1 MKDNNSYIKIEGL
14 SYSYPE
20 EKGNVLDDINVEIGS
35 GEVVF
40 LCGDSGSG
48 KTTLG
53 KCITGSVPGFYGGA
67 IKGSVTV
74 NGIEISRMHHSDRAS
89 EITMVFQDPE
99 RQLLMSKVHREIA
112 FGLENVGVETSHIKR
127 RVWESM
133 QFCNILDL
141 WDREIR
147 TLSGGQKQKVAV
159 AAAIA
164 YMPKCIIFD
173 EPTSQLDP
181 LAAEEIIALIGKIN
195 RELGTTAVI
204 IEQRVERCFEISDK
218 ILLLDQGRVCFY
230 GSRGDFYSMG
240 ERDWSRFLPVHLRIA
255 KHAGAAVMP
264 ESIKETRSLIAA
276 KAEGAAAQ
284 PFDEDSAYSDHGLI
298 GSREELLT
306 IKGLSVGYGSGEVLR
321 KLNFSVCSGDFLGIF
336 GPNGAGKST
345 LLKAV
350 TGLLKYKGG
359 IRVEGTEVS
368 RYRNREIGK
377 VFGYVSQNPN
387 DYISK
392 DTVYDELKF
401 TLDNYG
407 IADHS
412 AIEEVLK
419 ELDLEGV
426 RDKNPRDLS
435 GGERQR
441 VAIGSVLVNKP
452 RILLL
457 DEPTRGLD
465 SQLKLKLGKLLAK
478 LNREGMTIILVTHD
492 IEFASEFCE
501 RYLLLF
507 SGEIISSGTRQEV
520 MKDGIFYTTAANKI
534 FRDIATGIFTLD
546 QAKRWLNSDG
556 R

>member
-20 EKGNVLDDINVEIGS
+20 KKGNVLDDINIRISS

-40 LCGDSGSG
+40 ICGDSGSG

-53 KCITGSVPGFYGGA
+53 KCITGAVPGFYGGTME
-67 IKGSVTV
+67 GSVSV
-74 NGIEISRMHHSDRAS
+74 NGREISSMEHSERAS

-112 FGLENVGVETSHIKR
+112 FGLENVGVETSQIKR

-141 WDREIR
+141 WDREIS

-159 AAAIA
+159 AAAIS

-181 LAAEEIIALIGKIN
+181 LAAEEIITLIGKIN
-195 RELGTTAVI
+195 RELGTTALI
-204 IEQRVERCFEISDK
+204 IEQRVERCFDISDK
-218 ILLLDQGRVCFY
+218 ILLLDKGKVCFY
-230 GSRGDFYSMG
+230 GSREEFYSLEG
-240 ERDWSRFLPVHLRIA
+240 QDWSRYLPIHLRLA
-255 KHAGAAVMP
+255 KHAGAVEMP
-264 ESIKETRSLIAA
+264 TSVKGTRRLIAA
-276 KAEGAAAQ
+276 RAEGAAGQ
-284 PFDEDSAYSDHGLI
+284 PHDEEIMSKDDH
-298 GSREELLT
+298 REKKEELLR
-306 IKGLSVGYGSGEVLR
+306 IKGLNVGFGSGDVIR
-321 KLNFSVCSGDFLGIF
+321 KLDCSVCRGDFVGIF

-350 TGLLKYKGG
+350 TGLLKYRGS
-359 IRVEGTEVS
+359 IRVEGSEVS
-368 RYRNREIGK
+368 RYRNRETGR

-392 DTVYDELKF
+392 DTVYDELRF

-407 IADHS
+407 ITDHS
-412 AIEEVLK
+412 SIEEVLK
-419 ELDLEGV
+419 ELDLEAV

-441 VAIGSVLVNKP
+441 VAIASVLVNKP
-452 RILLL
+452 QILLL

-465 SQLKLKLGKLLAK
+465 SQLKLKLGKLLSK
-478 LNREGMTIILVTHD
+478 LNREGTTIILVTHD
-492 IEFASEFCE
+492 IEFAAEFCS
-501 RYLLLF
+501 RYFLLF
-507 SGEIISSGTRQEV
+507 SGEIVSAGTREEV
-520 MKDGIFYTTAANKI
+520 MSDGIFYTTAANKI
-534 FRDIATGIFTLD
+534 FRDIAADIFTVD
-546 QAKRWLNSDG
+546 QAKGWLSANG

>member
-1 MKDNNSYIKIEGL
+1 MKDNNSYIRIEGL

-20 EKGNVLDDINVEIGS
+20 EKVNVLDDINVRIGS

-40 LCGDSGSG
+40 VCGDSGSG

-53 KCITGSVPGFYGGA
+53 KCITGAVPGFYGGTM
-67 IKGSVTV
+67 KGSVTV
-74 NGIEISRMHHSDRAS
+74 NGIEISRMKHSERAS

-112 FGLENVGVETSHIKR
+112 FGLENIGVETSHIKR

-218 ILLLDQGRVCFY
+218 ILLLDKGRVCFY
-230 GSRGDFYSMG
+230 GSREEFYSMEG
-240 ERDWSRFLPVHLRIA
+240 RDWSRYLPVHLRIA
-255 KHAGAAVMP
+255 KHAGAVEMP
-264 ESIKETRSLIAA
+264 ASIKETRRLISAIS
-276 KAEGAAAQ
+276 EGAAAQ
-284 PFDEDSAYSDHGLI
+284 PYNEDSKRLDYDLRGNK
-298 GSREELLT
+298 EEQLR
-306 IKGLSVGYGSGEVLR
+306 IKGLSVGYGSGEVIR
-321 KLNFSVCSGDFLGIF
+321 KLDCSVCRGDFVGIF

-350 TGLLKYKGG
+350 TGLLKYRGS
-359 IRVEGTEVS
+359 ITVEGSEVS

-392 DTVYDELKF
+392 DTVYDELRF

-407 IADHS
+407 ITDYS
-412 AIEEVLK
+412 SIEEVLK

-441 VAIGSVLVNKP
+441 VAIASVLVNKP
-452 RILLL
+452 SILLL

-465 SQLKLKLGKLLAK
+465 SQLKLQLGKLLAK
-478 LNREGMTIILVTHD
+478 LNSEGMTIILVTHD

-507 SGEIISSGTRQEV
+507 SGEIISSGTREEV
-520 MKDGIFYTTAANKI
+520 MRDGIFYTTAANKI
-534 FRDIATGIFTLD
+534 FRDIAPDIFTVS
-546 QAKRWLNSDG
+546 QAKGWLSSDG